1 MTRLL
6 ILLSALGISAP
17 AIARVPDIREVQE
30 AALYAANL
38 NESNLDRWSSRARLA
53 NLLPQITVSTDF
65 SGQDSDSEDY
75 RELLAADEQDFLFKT
90 LQSSSGTQNKAD
102 WNIKVGLTWKPAG
115 MVFDSA
121 ELNAARVERLNSVH
135 RTKILEEVTFLFFE
149 WRDAERASQRAPHEQ
164 RELHYDR
171 SELAAARLDAL
182 TNGWFRQTL
191 AQKEVQ

>member
-1 MTRLL
+1 MFRFLVL
-6 ILLSALGISAP
+6 VSALGVSSP
-17 AIARVPDIREVQE
+17 AIARVPDVREVQD
-30 AALYAANL
+30 AALFAANL
-38 NESNLDRWSSRARLA
+38 NDNNLDRWSSRARLA
-53 NLLPQITVSTDF
+53 NLLPQVTVSTDL
-65 SGQDSDSEDY
+65 GNTDTDSEDY
-75 RELLAADEQDFLFKT
+75 RELLAADNDDFLFKT
-90 LQSSSGTQNKAD
+90 LQSNSGTQTKAD
-102 WNIKVGLTWKPAG
+102 WNVRIGLTWKPAG

-135 RTKILEEVTFLFFE
+135 RTKILEEVTFLYFE

-164 RELHYDR
+164 RELHFDR